1 MLFCSVKETNKTE
14 REGGREGEIF
24 FHKYLAKSTQMF
36 SVSADKA
43 KKSIQDLGFLCYV
56 CFFAA

>member
-14 REGGREGEIF
+14 RERGRERYF